1 MNSRFYSYK
10 VGFSWISENTFSVKL
25 TSIINDFISFLIS
38 TSLFL
43 AISGSLKVIFSGLL
57 YNIFELNISIITFLI
72 TFSIYGLNK
81 LTDLNEDVINT
92 PERAKI
98 IKKIESILK
107 FFVAFS
113 FILSLILGYL
123 DNILMLPVLIFPL
136 FLGTLYSVKLSN
148 NLPRLKDITGVKNIT
163 IALSWAVVST
173 LLPALYLSEKKTLLI
188 IVIFNFFFLKSY
200 INSVLFDVRDIEG
213 DCINGVR
220 TLPVFL
226 GINKTKNL
234 LLILNSIN
242 IFWVILSYFQG
253 FFQEYLFILIFA
265 IAYGYW
271 YILHF
276 CREGKKLGK
285 SLDLLVDGEFIII
298 VFLASVRYF
307 MPI

>member
-57 YNIFELNISIITFLI
+57 YNIFELNIAIITFLI